1 MSSKSVTEV
10 QADSGTNK
18 RIEYL
23 SGIVCN
29 EALQC
34 AVNCKYPLMTQP
46 HTLEVEVNGYSFAV
60 PLCIDVAFLELKA
73 VLQPQM
79 SELTEFSKGKH
90 YIIPPY

>member
-1 MSSKSVTEV
+1 MSSKSIAEV

-23 SGIVCN
+23 SRIVCN

-34 AVNCKYPLMTQP
+34 AVNCNHPLVTPPSTMK
-46 HTLEVEVNGYSFAV
+46 VKVNGYSFAV
-60 PLCIDVAFLELKA
+60 PFSIDVAFLELKA

-79 SELTEFSKGKH
+79 SELPEFSKGKH
-90 YIIPPY
+90 YTIPHC